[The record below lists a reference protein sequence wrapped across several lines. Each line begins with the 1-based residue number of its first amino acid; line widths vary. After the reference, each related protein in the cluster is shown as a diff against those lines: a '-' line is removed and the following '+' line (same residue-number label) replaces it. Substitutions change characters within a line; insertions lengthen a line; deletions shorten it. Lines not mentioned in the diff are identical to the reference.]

1 MRDDVLLVG
10 TIARG
15 SCVYSINTSSE
26 AEVFPLPVARTFEED
41 SVEEDCSLRGTV
53 DELSE
58 EEIEFSLTRRR
69 EDGGSEDVEE
79 DGEDIT
85 GGC

>member
-1 MRDDVLLVG
+1 LRDDVLLVG

-26 AEVFPLPVARTFEED
+26 AGVFPLAVAIRFED

-69 EDGGSEDVEE
+69 EDGGSEDVE
-79 DGEDIT
+79 DGEDRI